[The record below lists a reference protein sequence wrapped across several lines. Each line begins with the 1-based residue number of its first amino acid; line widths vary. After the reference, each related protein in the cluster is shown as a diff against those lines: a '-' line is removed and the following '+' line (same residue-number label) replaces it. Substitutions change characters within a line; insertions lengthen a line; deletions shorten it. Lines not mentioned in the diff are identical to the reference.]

1 MKDKLM
7 NLLLLLAVG
16 AALGVSLLRPADT
29 PTAALP
35 PLTALPTAV
44 CTPSPPPAQAYR
56 AQRLAVRAQEQE
68 GLESL
73 LQSGALSAESRALAE
88 AQALSIAQ
96 NQETELCVEAALA
109 ALGYA
114 DALCAAR
121 EESLNIFVP
130 QTLEAAQAQLLLE
143 VAQEASGLAAERIR
157 IAVFP

>member
-1 MKDKLM
+1 M
-7 NLLLLLAVG
+7 
-16 AALGVSLLRPADT
+16 
-29 PTAALP
+29 
-35 PLTALPTAV
+35 
-44 CTPSPPPAQAYR
+44 
-56 AQRLAVRAQEQE
+56 
-68 GLESL
+68 
-73 LQSGALSAESRALAE
+73 
-88 AQALSIAQ
+88 
-96 NQETELCVEAALA
+96 EAALA